1 MQSDFFRY
9 AGFNVYLEWFSQ
21 WLCYFFRLDCAF
33 CNSLFLDSWSQIA
46 CLTLPRSHSNHF
58 PLLLD
63 CTLEVSS
70 GPKPFHF
77 QGMWLSHPTFLDLV
91 KRVWSFPQV
100 GSSMSQLIAKLKL
113 LKRELK
119 VWNWSIFGDLN
130 RSISATQDQIFVIQN
145 RLASEGHSDDLLRLE
160 MEAIADLDKL
170 LSQQEVFLL
179 EQSHVKW
186 LKEGDRNSSF
196 FHNVLKHC
204 RSKKLLS
211 HMKIGDEIVENVD
224 QISLHL

>member
-1 MQSDFFRY
+1 
-9 AGFNVYLEWFSQ
+9 
-21 WLCYFFRLDCAF
+21 
-33 CNSLFLDSWSQIA
+33 
-46 CLTLPRSHSNHF
+46 
-58 PLLLD
+58 
-63 CTLEVSS
+63 
-70 GPKPFHF
+70 
-77 QGMWLSHPTFLDLV
+77 
-91 KRVWSFPQV
+91 
-100 GSSMSQLIAKLKL
+100 MSQLIAKLKL

-196 FHNVLKHC
+196 FHNVLKRH

-211 HMKIGDEIVENVD
+211 HMKIGDVIVENVD
-224 QISLHL
+224 QISSHLQDFYKNFFSAPNSVMPDYTIIHETIPKLVSGEDNLNLAKVLDYTKIC